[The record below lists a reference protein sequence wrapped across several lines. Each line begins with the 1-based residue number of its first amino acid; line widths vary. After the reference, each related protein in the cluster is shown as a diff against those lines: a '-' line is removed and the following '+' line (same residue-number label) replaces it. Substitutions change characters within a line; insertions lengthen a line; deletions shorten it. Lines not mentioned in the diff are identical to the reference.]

1 MAGAMVIAALLP
13 RELDDR
19 RLALQQLARVSG
31 GKALPSIAAAA
42 RALQSTP
49 ELAHWPALLNLL
61 PELNAIDG
69 AERTKLLT
77 IVRFL
82 SRPPNGPHILRYCV
96 MYLLEHGSDQA
107 PAVAT
112 LKLTDCTAAIATLIA
127 ALAHAGDGD
136 PACAALAYD
145 AGLCSFLPSTL
156 RPVFRQ
162 PGAQWMS
169 ELDAA
174 FAQLRTLH
182 PVNRKTLTAA
192 LAATAGHD
200 GMLTVPEAQLL
211 RLACWVLNTPLPALP
226 VVPHAPRAVIQR

>member
-1 MAGAMVIAALLP
+1 MVIAALLP
-13 RELDDR
+13 GELDDR

-31 GKALPSIAAAA
+31 GKALPLIAAAA

-49 ELAHWPALLNLL
+49 ATAHWPALLNLL

-69 AERTKLLT
+69 AERAKLLT

-82 SRPPNGPHILRYCV
+82 SRPPNGPQVLSYCV
-96 MYLLEHGSDQA
+96 LYLLEHGSDQA

-112 LKLTDCTAAIATLIA
+112 LKLTDCTVAIATLFA
-127 ALAHAGDGD
+127 TLARAGDDD

-145 AGLCSFLPSTL
+145 AGLRLFLPPTL
-156 RPVFRQ
+156 RPAFRQ
-162 PGAQWMS
+162 PGAQWMT

-174 FAQLRTLH
+174 FAQLRCLH
-182 PVNRKTLTAA
+182 PVNRKTLTTA

-200 GMLTVPEAQLL
+200 GMLRVAEAQLL

-226 VVPHAPRAVIQR
+226 VVPHALRAAIRR